1 MPSYR
6 PLVLINGRIQ
16 QLPLNGTLDA
26 RVQEVDAIELQA
38 KEAITAAGMAV
49 YSNAGFQCML
59 ADADDDTKAEVI
71 GLALTSAALDSY
83 VTVLTDGVIEVTDWT
98 DAAGSATL
106 TPGSSY
112 YLSGTPGVLTA
123 TPPTTGNVVY
133 IGRALTPTRL
143 EISLER
149 PVKLA

>member
-38 KEAITAAGMAV
+38 KEPITAAGMAV

-59 ADADDDTKAEVI
+59 ADADDDAKAEVI
-71 GLALTSAALDSY
+71 GLALTSAALDAY
-83 VTVLTDGVIEVTDWT
+83 VTVLTDGVIEVADWT
-98 DAAGSATL
+98 NAAGSATL

-123 TPPTTGNVVY
+123 TPPATGNIVH
-133 IGRALTPTRL
+133 IGRALTPTKL